1 VSGKR
6 RNKTNRLN
14 HPNKLAKKS
23 NSIEEETRE
32 YPKKKRNPQ
41 STKNSNRKLISEIK
55 THIYIYKVAF
65 IISKYEIAKKK
76 KKSIKDSVFQKAHLF

>member
-1 VSGKR
+1 MKWGEHENMYLVREGTKQIDWTILTNWQ
-6 RNKTNRLN
+6 RNQTRS
-14 HPNKLAKKS
+14 KKKQGH
-23 NSIEEETRE
+23 IL
-32 YPKKKRNPQ
+32 KKKRNPQ

-76 KKSIKDSVFQKAHLF
+76 KKA